1 MHRLGKRIEIM
12 KAAPMGNGR
21 LVDLFY
27 DKDKKVAIT
36 ADIFVDSKP
45 VKTIRDGNVVVTQS
59 AVTIQRVQF
68 SVGVEKLK
76 RHDLDD
82 IIAVEAKKWRTK
94 QHKKR
99 RIK

>member
-12 KAAPMGNGR
+12 KTAPTGNGR

-27 DKDKKVAIT
+27 DKDKKVSVT

-45 VKTIRDGNVVVTQS
+45 VRTIQDNTVVTQS
-59 AVTIQRVQF
+59 AVTVQRVQF

-82 IIAVEAKKWRTK
+82 IIAAEADKLKKAE
-94 QHKKR
+94 
-99 RIK
+99 

>member
-27 DKDKKVAIT
+27 DKDKKVSVT

-45 VKTIRDGNVVVTQS
+45 VRTIQDNTVVTQS
-59 AVTIQRVQF
+59 AVTVQRVQF

-82 IIAVEAKKWRTK
+82 IIAVEADKLKKAE
-94 QHKKR
+94 
-99 RIK
+99 